1 MPGFSKV
8 SHISFSARD
17 AAASA
22 DWYRRVLGFE
32 PLDDANG
39 DGWVSVLLIHPAT
52 KLVVEFQQHDGNAG
66 EEFDPRRTGFDH
78 LSLLVGSRAEL
89 DDWSAHFERLGVR
102 HSPVADFPDRSIL
115 CFRDPDAIQLELY
128 HRPGHP

>member
-22 DWYRRVLGFE
+22 SWYRRVLGFE
-32 PLDDANG
+32 PLDEFRGAH
-39 DGWVSVLLIHPAT
+39 WVSVLVIHPAT
-52 KLVVEFQQHDGNAG
+52 RLIVELQQHDANAG

-78 LSLLVGSRAEL
+78 LSLVVDSRAEL
-89 DDWSAHFERLGVR
+89 DEWLAHFARLGVR
-102 HSPVADFPDRSIL
+102 HSPIADLDGRSL
-115 CFRDPDAIQLELY
+115 LSFRDPDGIQLELY
-128 HRPGHP
+128 HRPDHP